1 MIALLLRRKDESK
14 ATDGGE
20 GKKNGGIIFSQEAVC
35 GSDSGADTRDS
46 ESTLPASLAD
56 EREKGRGWKIY
67 RDRKKTGS
75 REKNGN

>member
-1 MIALLLRRKDESK
+1 M
-14 ATDGGE
+14 
-20 GKKNGGIIFSQEAVC
+20 C

-67 RDRKKTGS
+67 RDRKETGRTGIETEGKS
-75 REKNGN
+75 RNEPSFKH

>member
-1 MIALLLRRKDESK
+1 MCE
-14 ATDGGE
+14 
-20 GKKNGGIIFSQEAVC
+20 
-35 GSDSGADTRDS
+35 SDSGADTRDS

>member
-1 MIALLLRRKDESK
+1 M
-14 ATDGGE
+14 
-20 GKKNGGIIFSQEAVC
+20 C

-67 RDRKKTGS
+67 RDRKKTEVEGRTGIETEGRS
-75 REKNGN
+75 RNEPSFKH